1 MEGAIA
7 EIRSEVPLLEL
18 AETVDAYYE
27 HVGAAVR
34 AGGGRVVKFEGDA
47 ARWATNGDPCLT

>member
-1 MEGAIA
+1 MA
-7 EIRSEVPLLEL
+7 EIRSEVPLIEL